1 MAGAAVHVGGG
12 DDELDDDAEL
22 PPLNP
27 DATDKE
33 QIEYKRRQNT
43 LAARKSRKRK
53 LEYQQ
58 GLESENDELKREVEA
73 WKCRCELLSG
83 MLKGAGIN
91 VDVQDL
97 TGSK

>member
-1 MAGAAVHVGGG
+1 MAGAVQIGGSDDG
-12 DDELDDDAEL
+12 LDDEADL
-22 PPLNP
+22 PPLHP
-27 DATDKE
+27 DATEKE

-58 GLESENDELKREVEA
+58 GLEGENDALKREVEV